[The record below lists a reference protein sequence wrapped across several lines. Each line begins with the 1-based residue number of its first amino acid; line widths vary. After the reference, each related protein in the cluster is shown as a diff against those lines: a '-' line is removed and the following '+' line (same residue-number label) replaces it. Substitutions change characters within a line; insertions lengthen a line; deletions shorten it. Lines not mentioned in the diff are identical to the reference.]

1 MLVVQIMKDV
11 FKTFYGGLFKAI
23 ILNLIWFLLVSPIV
37 FLFVNGIYLEFFIP
51 FMLPVLI
58 LGPIILTGL
67 NLLNK
72 IYQNENFSLKGI
84 FIIIKN
90 SFFPGLLAMIYTL
103 VVYVILIIDIWFF
116 YGRSDGNLVFLV
128 LTALFVYLTVFFSI
142 TQLYVW
148 GLLVHGNEL
157 TLWTRIKRSFFLAVD
172 NILQS
177 FFLLAIVT
185 AITGGFLYLTP
196 IFPALYFSIT
206 GLTIIIGTDKLL
218 NSYKEDD
225 YDKLMSNGKLSD

>member
-1 MLVVQIMKDV
+1 MLVVQIMKKV

-23 ILNLIWFLLVSPIV
+23 ILNLIWFLLISPIV
-37 FLFVNGIYLEFFIP
+37 FLFVNGIYLDFFIP

-72 IYQNENFSLKGI
+72 IYQNEDFSLKGI
-84 FIIIKN
+84 FNTVKS
-90 SFFPGLLAMIYTL
+90 SFFPGLLAI
-103 VVYVILIIDIWFF
+103 VYGIAVYLILIIDIWFF
-116 YGRSDGNLVFLV
+116 YGRSEGNLLFLV

-142 TQLYVW
+142 TQLYFW
-148 GLLVHGNEL
+148 GLLVHGKKL
-157 TLWTRIKRSFFLAVD
+157 TLWTKIKRSFFLAVD

-177 FFLLAIVT
+177 FLWLAIVM
-185 AITGGFLYLTP
+185 AITGGFLYFTP

-206 GLTIIIGTDKLL
+206 GLTIIIGTDKFL
-218 NSYKEDD
+218 NTYKEND
-225 YDKLMSNGKLSD
+225 YEKLMSNGKLSD

>member
-1 MLVVQIMKDV
+1 MLVVQIIKDV

-23 ILNLIWFLLVSPIV
+23 ILNLIWFILISPIV
-37 FLFVNGIYLEFFIP
+37 FLFVNGIYLDFFIP

-72 IYQNENFSLKGI
+72 IYQNEDFSLKEI
-84 FIIIKN
+84 FSTIKT
-90 SFFPGLLAMIYTL
+90 SFLPGLLAIIYTL
-103 VVYVILIIDIWFF
+103 AVYIILIIDIWFF
-116 YGRSDGNLVFLV
+116 YGRSDGNLLFLV

-142 TQLYVW
+142 TQLYFW
-148 GLLVHGNEL
+148 GLLVHGREL
-157 TLWTRIKRSFFLAVD
+157 TLWTKIKRSIFLSVD

-177 FFLLAIVT
+177 FLWLAIVT

-206 GLTIIIGTDKLL
+206 GLTIIIGTDKFL
-218 NSYKEDD
+218 NTYKEED
-225 YDKLMSNGKLSD
+225 YKRLMSNGKLSD

>member
-1 MLVVQIMKDV
+1 MLVVQIMKEV

-23 ILNLIWFLLVSPIV
+23 ILNLIWFLLISPIV
-37 FLFVNGIYLEFFIP
+37 FLFVNGIYLDFFIP

-72 IYQNENFSLKGI
+72 IYHNEDFSLKGI
-84 FIIIKN
+84 FNTIKN
-90 SFFPGLLAMIYTL
+90 SLFSGFLAIVYTIA
-103 VVYVILIIDIWFF
+103 VYLILIIDIWFF
-116 YGRSDGNLVFLV
+116 YGRSEGNLLFLV

-142 TQLYVW
+142 TQLYFW
-148 GLLVHGNEL
+148 GLLVHGKEL
-157 TLWTRIKRSFFLAVD
+157 TLWTKIKRSFFLAVD

-177 FFLLAIVT
+177 FLWLAIIT

-196 IFPALYFSIT
+196 IFPALYFSIA
-206 GLTIIIGTDKLL
+206 GLTIIIGTDKFL
-218 NSYKEDD
+218 NTYKEDD
-225 YDKLMSNGKLSD
+225 YEKLMSNGKLSD